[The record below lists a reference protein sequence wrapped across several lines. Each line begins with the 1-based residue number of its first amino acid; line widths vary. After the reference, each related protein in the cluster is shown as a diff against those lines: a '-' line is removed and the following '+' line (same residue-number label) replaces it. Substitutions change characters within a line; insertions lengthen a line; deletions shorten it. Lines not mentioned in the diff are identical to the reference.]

1 MPTRTEPVKP
11 GTTPA
16 PAWKK
21 PGIKLLAQVPLFE
34 GLSRSHLEQVAD
46 LAQEVSYGSGRM
58 IVKTGTPGVA
68 FYVIL
73 EGQAK
78 VLKGKIATA
87 RGEATLG
94 PGDFFG
100 ELALLDGGPRSAS
113 VVAASTLSTIR
124 IERAPF
130 RRMLK
135 DEPEIALK
143 LLEAMAKRMRGMVE
157 SL

>member
-1 MPTRTEPVKP
+1 MPKRTAPTTTP
-11 GTTPA
+11 ATPA

-21 PGIKLLAQVPLFE
+21 PGIRLLSKVPLFE
-34 GLSRSHLEQVAD
+34 GLSRPHLERLAD
-46 LAQEVSYGSGRM
+46 LAQEVSYGAGRM
-58 IVKTGTPGVA
+58 LVKAGTPGVA

-78 VLKGKIATA
+78 VFKGKIATA
-87 RGEATLG
+87 QGEAMLG

-113 VVAASTLSTIR
+113 VVAASPLSTIR

-143 LLEAMAKRMRGMVE
+143 MLEAMARRMRGMVE

>member
-1 MPTRTEPVKP
+1 MPKRTAPSTGGP
-11 GTTPA
+11 S

-21 PGIKLLAQVPLFE
+21 PGIRLLGTVPLFR
-34 GLSRSHLEQVAD
+34 GLTRSHLERLAE
-46 LAQEVSYGSGRM
+46 LAQEIGYSAGRM
-58 IVKTGTPGVA
+58 IVKAGTPGVA

-78 VLKGKIATA
+78 VIKGKITTA

-113 VVAASTLSTIR
+113 VVAATPLSTIR

-143 LLEAMAKRMRGMVE
+143 LLEGMATRMRGLVE